1 MILVTKFLEDVWLE
15 WFAKLEPTNE
25 LKENDHFRF
34 DSVDITRAAL
44 VHIFDY
50 AMKEVLEWCNANGTV
65 PTSCGQFENC
75 AEDLIELITDLD
87 SALNCDENFMMGIH
101 EV

>member
-1 MILVTKFLEDVWLE
+1 M
-15 WFAKLEPTNE
+15 KLEPSSE
-25 LKENDHFRF
+25 LIENDHFRF

-44 VHIFDY
+44 VHFFDH

-75 AEDLIELITDLD
+75 ASDLIEEGFTRNKFSNLFFFQISKTF
-87 SALNCDENFMMGIH
+87 ALR
-101 EV
+101 